1 MEQSEN
7 IQHKKFM
14 SVNIVSTYCIYCPGW
29 GGGGVQCWVDLK
41 YIKCF
46 HVNVRYTKAIYGMDD
61 FTMLTLYLNV
71 K

>member
-7 IQHKKFM
+7 IQHKKFV

-41 YIKCF
+41 YIKTFPC
-46 HVNVRYTKAIYGMDD
+46 KCKIYQSNLWDG
-61 FTMLTLYLNV
+61 
-71 K
+71 